1 MTAPNYVYVHSVKI
15 RKNIYR
21 FNAQVT
27 FELYS
32 HFRCLQVLHS
42 KWNYIYLILSD
53 SVDFNAPWKL
63 RNPLSKAAPCKF
75 HGSGGGSWSKRPHS
89 KTATPKTATTLLATK
104 TATTKMATLY
114 WSKRPHREDHYQ
126 NGHTAFGQ
134 NGHKGRITTK
144 TATLHLVKTATKGGS
159 LPKRPHCIWS
169 KRLQREDH
177 YQNGHTA
184 FGRNGRTGKTTT
196 KTATLH
202 LVKTATQ
209 GGGSLDLLPGI
220 SHARGCACTH
230 AAGPISLTTFSI
242 VIKILYSLVMTDI
255 RPLQQV
261 NILLFYCLPC

>member
-1 MTAPNYVYVHSVKI
+1 M
-15 RKNIYR
+15 
-21 FNAQVT
+21 
-27 FELYS
+27 
-32 HFRCLQVLHS
+32 
-42 KWNYIYLILSD
+42 
-53 SVDFNAPWKL
+53 
-63 RNPLSKAAPCKF
+63 
-75 HGSGGGSWSKRPHS
+75 
-89 KTATPKTATTLLATK
+89 ATPKTATTLLATK